1 MFLKL
6 RKPEK
11 HAKVRINEH
20 NTKEKPKF
28 LLLLSNESTFG
39 AANGTHKWAQYKGKA
54 EVFTFI
60 VEQKYENLL

>member
-20 NTKEKPKF
+20 NTKEKPTMSQQLIIRVEPLKAG
-28 LLLLSNESTFG
+28 LL
-39 AANGTHKWAQYKGKA
+39 KA
-54 EVFTFI
+54 LE
-60 VEQKYENLL
+60 

>member
-11 HAKVRINEH
+11 HAKVRISEH

-28 LLLLSNESTFG
+28 LLLLSNKSTFSV
-39 AANGTHKWAQYKGKA
+39 ANGTHKWAQYKRKA
-54 EVFTFI
+54 QVFTFI
-60 VEQKYENLL
+60 VEQKYENSL

>member
-28 LLLLSNESTFG
+28 LLFLSNEST
-39 AANGTHKWAQYKGKA
+39 KKEK
-54 EVFTFI
+54 I
-60 VEQKYENLL
+60 DLLRDMENLITI